1 MNKDNYLPS
10 FERLVNIMDELRE
23 KCPWDMK
30 QTMESL
36 RHLTI
41 EETYELSE
49 AILDAEEDKAA
60 MKKICN
66 ELGDLLLHIVFY
78 SRIAREQN
86 AFTLKEVIDRLS
98 EKLIQRHPHIYGDV
112 KVKNADEV
120 KHNWEKIKLAEKDK
134 EGNAVNKTVLAGVP
148 NALPAVIKA
157 WRIQEKA
164 RGAGFDWEKPEQV
177 FEKVKEELEELE
189 KETQQQNH
197 EKTEQE
203 FGDLLFALINYA
215 RFIHVNPEDALEKT
229 NRKFISRFN
238 YMEEK
243 VRASGKQLSNLSL
256 AEMDVYWNEAKKF
269 EV

>member
-1 MNKDNYLPS
+1 MNDYLNS

-49 AILDAEEDKAA
+49 AILDAEENKAA

-86 AFTLKEVIDRLS
+86 AFTLKDVIDRLS

-112 KVKNADEV
+112 KVKDAEEV

-148 NALPAVIKA
+148 NALPAVVKA

-164 RGAGFDWEKPEQV
+164 KGVGFDWEKPEQV
-177 FEKVKEELEELE
+177 FEKVKEELAELE
-189 KETQQQNH
+189 QETSQQNH
-197 EKTEQE
+197 KKTEEE

-256 AEMDVYWNEAKKF
+256 AEMDVYWNEAKEK
-269 EV
+269 EVR